1 MGEVVKCGGVQV
13 RQNNKAD
20 MTVSEQIK
28 AIRRMICA
36 NYCKYSEWA
45 EKSKDGEAQELLKT
59 MCEHCPL
66 REL

>member
-1 MGEVVKCGGVQV
+1 MGRMAERGSM

-20 MTVSEQIK
+20 MTVTEQII

-45 EKSKDGEAQELLKT
+45 EKTKDEQEQKLLKT
-59 MCEHCPL
+59 MCEHCPF

>member
-1 MGEVVKCGGVQV
+1 M

-20 MTVSEQIK
+20 MTVSEQLK

-45 EKSKDGEAQELLKT
+45 EKSKDDEAQELLKT
-59 MCEHCPL
+59 MCEHCPS

>member
-1 MGEVVKCGGVQV
+1 MVGGKGM

-20 MTVSEQIK
+20 MTVTEQII

-59 MCEHCPL
+59 MCAHCPL